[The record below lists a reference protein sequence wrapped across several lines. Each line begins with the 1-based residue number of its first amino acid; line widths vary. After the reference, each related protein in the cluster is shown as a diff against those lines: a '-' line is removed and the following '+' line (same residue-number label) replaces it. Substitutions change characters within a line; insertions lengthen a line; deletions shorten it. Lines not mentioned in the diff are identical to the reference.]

1 MVNKQEMMEKS
12 NLKTRSSQV
21 MELKQL
27 IAGPLIA
34 TIDADSLSARRY
46 LDYLFEIAFES
57 YDRKTGKTGKLR
69 MLTFSYNNSDAGG
82 ERRQQVSI
90 PMLTLVPLPLLQV
103 KEAEFDFDIKILDTV
118 TEKREET
125 FSLEE
130 GKAVGPEEGDGDGGF
145 TMRASLAP
153 KQGEGSSSGSAQQ
166 GLSAN
171 MKVHVK
177 MQQADMPG
185 GLANLLHLTAN
196 NVQMEESEPNG
207 NENESGAT
215 H

>member
-1 MVNKQEMMEKS
+1 MEKS
-12 NLKTRSSQV
+12 NLKTRNSQV

-27 IAGPLIA
+27 IAGPLVA

-69 MLTFSYNNSDAGG
+69 MLTFSYNNSDVDGN
-82 ERRQQVSI
+82 RKQQVSI

-103 KEAEFDFDIKILDTV
+103 KEAEFDFDIKILDAV
-118 TEKREET
+118 MEKQEET
-125 FSLEE
+125 FSLED
-130 GKAVGPEEGDGDGGF
+130 GKASTPETGEGF
-145 TMRASLAP
+145 TMRASLAA
-153 KQGEGSSSGSAQQ
+153 KQGEGSSSSSAQQ

-196 NVQMEESEPNG
+196 NLQMEESEPNG
-207 NENESGAT
+207 NENEAGT
-215 H
+215 TE

>member
-1 MVNKQEMMEKS
+1 MEKS
-12 NLKTRSSQV
+12 NVKTRSSQV

-27 IAGPLIA
+27 IAGPLVA

-69 MLTFSYNNSDAGG
+69 MLTFTCNASEGG
-82 ERRQQVSI
+82 NRKQQVSI
-90 PMLTLVPLPLLQV
+90 PMLTLMPLPLLQV
-103 KEAEFDFDIKILDTV
+103 KEAEFDFDIKILDAV
-118 TEKREET
+118 TEKEEET
-125 FSLEE
+125 FSLEK
-130 GKAVGPEEGDGDGGF
+130 GKAIQPGQEGSSGF
-145 TMRASLAP
+145 CMRASLAP
-153 KQGEGSSSGSAQQ
+153 KQGEGSSNSSVQQ

-196 NVQMEESEPNG
+196 NVQLEENESNG
-207 NENESGAT
+207 NESESDT
-215 H
+215 TD

>member
-1 MVNKQEMMEKS
+1 MEKN
-12 NLKTRSSQV
+12 NLKTRNSQV

-27 IAGPLIA
+27 IAGPLVA

-57 YDRKTGKTGKLR
+57 YDRKTGKTGKMR
-69 MLTFSYNNSDAGG
+69 MMTFSYNNSDSGG
-82 ERRQQVSI
+82 SRRQQVSI

-103 KEAEFDFDIKILDTV
+103 KEADFDFDIKILDAV
-118 TEKREET
+118 TERQEET

-130 GKAVGPEEGDGDGGF
+130 GKASRPDEDSGGGF

-153 KQGEGSSSGSAQQ
+153 KQGEGSRSGSVQQ

-171 MKVHVK
+171 MKVHVR

-185 GLANLLHLTAN
+185 GLANLLNLTAN
-196 NVQMEESEPNG
+196 NVQLEDDEDG
-207 NENESGAT
+207 NEEKSGAAE
-215 H
+215 

>member
-1 MVNKQEMMEKS
+1 MENNKIKR
-12 NLKTRSSQV
+12 RSSQV

-27 IAGPLIA
+27 IAGPLVA

-57 YDRKTGKTGKLR
+57 YDRNTGKTGKLR
-69 MLTFSYNNSDAGG
+69 MLTFTCVADHGG
-82 ERRQQVSI
+82 KQEVSI
-90 PMLTLVPLPLLQV
+90 PVLTLMPLPLLQV
-103 KEAEFDFDIKILDTV
+103 QEAEFDFDIKILDTV
-118 TEKREET
+118 MEEQEET
-125 FSLEE
+125 FSIEE
-130 GKAVGPEEGDGDGGF
+130 GKAVGKENAGGF
-145 TMRASLAP
+145 KMRASLAP
-153 KQGEGSSSGSAQQ
+153 KHEGGKNSNVQQ

-196 NVQMEESEPNG
+196 NVQMKETESNG
-207 NENESGAT
+207 NESESDGNS
-215 H
+215 